1 MNSKIIHA
9 GISELRRAFHAH
21 RNAAT
26 KTSGIASYLL
36 LFYAAECGLK
46 SIYLD
51 QNDLTKTDRIQDQ
64 AMLSKNGHDL
74 RIWIK
79 QVNTYPK
86 KIEEAPHFRIN
97 DGSNLDISKAHQA
110 WRYGVR
116 IKEEDEQKLVKW
128 LENLCNWI
136 KENI

>member
-1 MNSKIIHA
+1 MTSKIIHS
-9 GISELRRAFHAH
+9 GKSELRRAFHAH
-21 RNAAT
+21 RHAAT

-46 SIYLD
+46 SLYL
-51 QNDLTKTDRIQDQ
+51 NENNLTKTDRIQDQ
-64 AMLSKNGHDL
+64 AMLSQYGHDL
-74 RIWIK
+74 STWVK
-79 QVNTYPK
+79 QVNTYPN
-86 KIEEAPHFRIN
+86 KIEPAPHFHIE

-110 WRYGVR
+110 WRYGVK
-116 IKEEDEQKLVKW
+116 IKSQDEQNIVKW

>member
-1 MNSKIIHA
+1 MIHA

-26 KTSGIASYLL
+26 KTSGITYYLL

-46 SIYLD
+46 SIYLKENNL
-51 QNDLTKTDRIQDQ
+51 QKTDLIQDQ
-64 AMLSKNGHDL
+64 AMLSQYGHNL
-74 RIWIK
+74 NTWVK
-79 QVNTYPK
+79 QVNTYPN
-86 KIEEAPHFRIN
+86 KIEEAPHFHIE

-136 KENI
+136 KGNI

>member
-1 MNSKIIHA
+1 MTSKIIHA

-51 QNDLTKTDRIQDQ
+51 ENNLFTTNRISDS
-64 AMLSKNGHDL
+64 MLSQYGHDL
-74 RIWIK
+74 NTWVK

-86 KIEEAPHFRIN
+86 KIEEAPHFHIN